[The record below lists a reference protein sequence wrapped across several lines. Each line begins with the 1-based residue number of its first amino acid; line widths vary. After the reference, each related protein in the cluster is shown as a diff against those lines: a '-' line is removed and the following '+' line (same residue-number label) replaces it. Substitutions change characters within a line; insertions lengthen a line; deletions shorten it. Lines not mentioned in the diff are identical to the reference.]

1 MSTVHRG
8 LDVPT
13 VVRTSLAIADAEG
26 LDGLT
31 MRRLASELDVTPMAI
46 YHHVK
51 NKEQLL
57 DLVVDESL
65 KELPAVD
72 IDAPWTE
79 ELKRFFLGFH
89 RLYLDHPTLAYLMAQ
104 RPLEGPTAVTVAER
118 VLTLLV
124 QAGLDDDQAAAALVT
139 LLNFTIGTSL
149 YRLSRTR
156 HGDDQ
161 REQRFS
167 TIPVESA
174 PITYRLRHK
183 MADAAVN
190 EDHFVDGLSRLIESY
205 ASPRG
210 PAAKPARRPSR
221 PSGQRQ
227 SRKAVKSA

>member
-72 IDAPWTE
+72 NDAPWT
-79 ELKRFFLGFH
+79 G
-89 RLYLDHPTLAYLMAQ
+89 
-104 RPLEGPTAVTVAER
+104 
-118 VLTLLV
+118 
-124 QAGLDDDQAAAALVT
+124 
-139 LLNFTIGTSL
+139 S
-149 YRLSRTR
+149 
-156 HGDDQ
+156 
-161 REQRFS
+161 
-167 TIPVESA
+167 
-174 PITYRLRHK
+174 
-183 MADAAVN
+183 
-190 EDHFVDGLSRLIESY
+190 
-205 ASPRG
+205 
-210 PAAKPARRPSR
+210 
-221 PSGQRQ
+221 
-227 SRKAVKSA
+227 